1 MTSKTKLPNTYSKPF
16 GIRKNPAEEF
26 LKNIEK
32 RVNTR
37 ATKFCA
43 LADID

>member
-16 GIRKNPAEEF
+16 GIRQKPAKEF

-37 ATKFCA
+37 ATKFCT
-43 LADID
+43 LAGID